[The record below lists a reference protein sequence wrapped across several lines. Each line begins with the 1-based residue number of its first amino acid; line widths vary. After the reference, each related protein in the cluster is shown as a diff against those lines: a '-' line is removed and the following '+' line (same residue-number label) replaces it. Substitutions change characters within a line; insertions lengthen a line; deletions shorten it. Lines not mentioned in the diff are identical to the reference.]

1 MCLIP
6 NTTVTDVIE
15 KHLPKMVTKQS
26 AKSAN
31 TKIHCNLKSTCFGVI
46 MRQNQVQIFILPVD
60 DGGFIHISTS
70 QILYILPNKVNN
82 DGPNM

>member
-1 MCLIP
+1 MRLIP

-31 TKIHCNLKSTCFGVI
+31 TKTHRNLKCFGVI
-46 MRQNQVQIFILPVD
+46 MRHVFLELI
-60 DGGFIHISTS
+60 
-70 QILYILPNKVNN
+70 
-82 DGPNM
+82 MW